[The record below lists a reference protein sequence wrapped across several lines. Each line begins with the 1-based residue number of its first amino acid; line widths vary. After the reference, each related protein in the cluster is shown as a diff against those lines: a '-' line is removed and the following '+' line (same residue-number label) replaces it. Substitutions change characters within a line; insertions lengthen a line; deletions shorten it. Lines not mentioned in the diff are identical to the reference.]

1 MISHIWHYVGEM
13 LVLAVPAAVVFSCFW
28 PYRRRSLEAMGL
40 HTNPWRET
48 ALILF
53 VMALFGVLSVTL
65 WPVYLVRNQGGVWG
79 DILLLTERPSLWSNL
94 NLVPFRMF
102 ADYWR
107 TIAEGDILFTII
119 NFCGNLA
126 VFVPLGFFPALLWR
140 GETWRRSALVGF
152 GTSFFV
158 EAGQYFIMR
167 STDID
172 DVILNTLGALC
183 GYWMYRLLNRLAPK
197 ITEKFKC
204 VKVESFRGGTS
215 GDQDLAPGAGA
226 GEL

>member
-1 MISHIWHYVGEM
+1 MFSRFWHYIGEM
-13 LVLAVPAAVVFSCFW
+13 LVLAVPAAIAFSCFW

-40 HTNPWRET
+40 RTNPWREA
-48 ALILF
+48 ALLLF
-53 VMALFGVLSVTL
+53 IMGLFGVLSVTL
-65 WPVYLVRNQGGVWG
+65 WPVYLLRNEGGIWG

-102 ADYWR
+102 SDYWR
-107 TIAEGDILFTII
+107 TLREGDILFTLI

-140 GETWRRSALVGF
+140 GETWWRSALVGF
-152 GTSFFV
+152 GTSLFV
-158 EAGQYFIMR
+158 EVGQYFIMR

-183 GYWMYRLLNRLAPK
+183 GFWLYLLLGRFAPRFAG
-197 ITEKFKC
+197 KFKC
-204 VKVESFRGGTS
+204 VKVEDFRGGTD
-215 GDQDLAPGAGA
+215 GDRGVAPGAGA
-226 GEL
+226 GQL